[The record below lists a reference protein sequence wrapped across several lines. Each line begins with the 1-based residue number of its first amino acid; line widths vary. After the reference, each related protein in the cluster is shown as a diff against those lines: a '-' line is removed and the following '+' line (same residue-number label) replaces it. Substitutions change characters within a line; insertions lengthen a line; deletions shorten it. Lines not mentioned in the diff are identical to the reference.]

1 MTAQYVWPTTKRNGD
16 LEQTMTPKIVHRI
29 GIAAP
34 PPRAYRA
41 LATRSGLINW
51 WTWHITG
58 EPALGEV
65 FHARFG
71 NGTFSI
77 RVLEL
82 SQDLRVRW
90 KCTGGL
96 KEWVG
101 TEISFKLAPGDR
113 ETVIGFVH
121 AGWQETGEIMAHCN
135 AKWGYYLLSLEAWVE
150 DGRGSPYSEDRKISS
165 WG

>member
-1 MTAQYVWPTTKRNGD
+1 M
-16 LEQTMTPKIVHRI
+16 
-29 GIAAP
+29 
-34 PPRAYRA
+34 
-41 LATRSGLINW
+41 
-51 WTWHITG
+51 
-58 EPALGEV
+58 
-65 FHARFG
+65 
-71 NGTFSI
+71 
-77 RVLEL
+77 LEL